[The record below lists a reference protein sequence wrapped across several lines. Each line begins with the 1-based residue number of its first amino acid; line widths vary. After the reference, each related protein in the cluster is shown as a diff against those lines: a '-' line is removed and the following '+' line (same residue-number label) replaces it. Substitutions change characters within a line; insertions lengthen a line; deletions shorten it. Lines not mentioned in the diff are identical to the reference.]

1 MILVTVSG
9 WQGDRFVQET
19 YANKVYSRQIGGRI
33 HSAIQITTA
42 SGICT
47 VLDMLADGQ
56 LAPKGF
62 VRQEDIPFEAFIE
75 NRFGKAYALDLRQ
88 AA

>member
-9 WQGDRFVQET
+9 WQGGRFVQET
-19 YANKVYSRQIGGRI
+19 YANKVYSRQIGGRV

-47 VLDMLADGQ
+47 ALDMLAAGQ